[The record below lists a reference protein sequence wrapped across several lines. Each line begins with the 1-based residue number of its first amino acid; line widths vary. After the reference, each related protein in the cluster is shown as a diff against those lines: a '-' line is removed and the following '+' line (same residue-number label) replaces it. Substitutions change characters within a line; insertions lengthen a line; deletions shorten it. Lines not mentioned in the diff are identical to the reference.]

1 MPVSRQDITQLRAQ
15 LAEDRK
21 FCANSDLAQRYL
33 DSAEANLNAV
43 EDSWARRN
51 PLEALDEV
59 LNGFEIGSDTAA
71 NSEELRAM
79 AADLREWEAALEEI
93 PVALPI
99 YALADKYLRTLKQNY
114 IALYLKHEA
123 ETLVASESGIAN

>member
-1 MPVSRQDITQLRAQ
+1 MPVTRQDITHLRAQ

-21 FCANSDLAQRYL
+21 LCASSDLAQRYL
-33 DSAEANLNAV
+33 DSAEANLNSA
-43 EDSWARRN
+43 EESWARRN
-51 PLEALDEV
+51 PLEYLNALVDEA
-59 LNGFEIGSDTAA
+59 EIGADTA
-71 NSEELRAM
+71 NYEELRAM

-99 YALADKYLRTLKQNY
+99 YALAEKYLRTLKENY
-114 IALYLKHEA
+114 VALYLKHEA